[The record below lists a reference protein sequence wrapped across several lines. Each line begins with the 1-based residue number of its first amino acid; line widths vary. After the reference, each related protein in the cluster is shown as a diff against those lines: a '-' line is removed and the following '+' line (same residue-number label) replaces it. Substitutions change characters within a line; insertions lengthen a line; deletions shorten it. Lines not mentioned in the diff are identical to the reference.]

1 MTWNIINGNNTEVLK
16 QYPDNS
22 FDCVVTDPPY
32 GISFLGKDWD
42 SKKATETTSKLTAL
56 HNLPSGMK
64 HTSLADDLEFQKW
77 MSEVFSECIRVLKPG
92 GHLLAFSA
100 ARTYH
105 HMAMAAQFAGFEIRD
120 QIMWIYGSGFPKSQD
135 VGKAMDRR
143 AGKADSKTSLLQAKE
158 ILKNLYNN
166 SGKTHTQINSECG
179 FNATGYLATEGK
191 HKGWAQNLPLN
202 EKWQK
207 IKQVVGCDNTYDYLF
222 TSVERDVIGTKKSGC
237 FSDEDRHTIGAS
249 ETQTVDITIP
259 KSNSARQWDGWGTQL
274 KPAHEPIVM
283 ARKPIKNT
291 VMDNVQEYGTG
302 AINIDACRVATETDD
317 HIVGGSN
324 GFNRMVFGETE
335 PNKYDGNLY
344 TPSELGR
351 FPANVIHDGSDEVTR
366 LFPHS
371 TSGARKST
379 HKLKGLDT
387 GEQRAVFGND
397 AISGKYNVQPFT
409 DAQADEGSAARF
421 FYSPKPDGRFPAN
434 VIMDDE
440 AGKILDEQAPKVGN
454 LFSGKRTKSSTTGS
468 GHSLVKEKHEGED
481 NGVFDGLGGASRFFY
496 CPKVS
501 SKERHIGH
509 DKPPAMF
516 GDVKGCYGPD
526 GKRMAEGFDNRV
538 KLETYG
544 IDVMGKT
551 PMCLDC
557 NKTFNGTNDHSKCDP
572 TKKAFVE
579 KRTATITGNNHPTV
593 KPIELM
599 KYLIKLVTP
608 PNGHILDPFN
618 GSGSTGCAA
627 VELGFDY
634 TGIEL
639 DPNYVE
645 IATKRISH
653 WEQECKPKTT
663 YNNLFEEK

>member
-1 MTWNIINGNNTEVLK
+1 MTWQVINGSSAEILK
-16 QYPDNS
+16 TYPDNS
-22 FDCVVTDPPY
+22 FDAVVTDPPY
-32 GISFLGKDWD
+32 GINFLGKAWD
-42 SKKATETTSKLTAL
+42 SNT
-56 HNLPSGMK
+56 G
-64 HTSLADDLEFQKW
+64 DR
-77 MSEVFSECIRVLKPG
+77 EVYEQCLRVLKPG

-105 HMAMAAQFAGFEIRD
+105 HLAMTVETVGFEIRD

-158 ILKNLYNN
+158 ILKTLYSN
-166 SGKTHTQINSECG
+166 SGKTTTQINSECG

-207 IKQVVGCDNTYDYLF
+207 IKEVVGCDDTYDYLF
-222 TSVERDVIGTKKSGC
+222 TSVEREIVGTKQSGC
-237 FSDEDRHTIGAS
+237 FSDEERHTIGAS

-302 AINIDACRVATETDD
+302 AINIDACRV
-317 HIVGGSN
+317 GSEIFDTSQNRRNTQN
-324 GFNRMVFGETE
+324 GQI
-335 PNKYDGNLY
+335 YDGGWAGKEGG
-344 TPSELGR
+344 EL
-351 FPANVIHDGSDEVTR
+351 
-366 LFPHS
+366 
-371 TSGARKST
+371 
-379 HKLKGLDT
+379 
-387 GEQRAVFGND
+387 
-397 AISGKYNVQPFT
+397 VQ
-409 DAQADEGSAARF
+409 
-421 FYSPKPDGRFPAN
+421 GRFPAN

-468 GHSLVKEKHEGED
+468 GHSLVKAKHEGED

-501 SKERHIGH
+501 GKERNIGCEDIKDQQH
-509 DKPPAMF
+509 LAADGTPL
-516 GDVKGCYGPD
+516 KGHGL
-526 GKRMAEGFDNRV
+526 NRV
-538 KLETYG
+538 CATCNAPQLKPEL
-544 IDVMGKT
+544 
-551 PMCLDC
+551 CLC
-557 NKTFNGTNDHSKCDP
+557 K
-572 TKKAFVE
+572 E
-579 KRTATITGNNHPTV
+579 KSWISPQKTGNNHPTV

-645 IATKRISH
+645 IANKRISH

-663 YNNLFEEK
+663 YNNLFEEY